1 LQYNLFS
8 LNSNVSEFIL
18 LRLSYDQNIKTF
30 CFVLFLFCYIALLV
44 GSLLILISI
53 RCSSLFHQPTY
64 YFVSHLSSMDI
75 CYTSMERK
83 NISYGNCMLQVFSK
97 HLFGMTEVLI
107 LTVMAFDRYVA
118 IRKPLH
124 YVIITNRT
132 RYNLLVLAA
141 WACGAVHSFPQFSV
155 IIQLPFCG
163 ANKIDRY
170 FCDIFPLLKVACT
183 DTYITGVI
191 MLVNSR
197 MVTLRTFVILFF
209 SYVTILFTLRNHSA
223 EGKLLF
229 FGPSIFTY
237 LRPPTTFPEDKIFAR
252 SYTII
257 APMFNP
263 LIYTLRNSEMKN
275 AMRKVWF
282 QTL

>member
-1 LQYNLFS
+1 MHDFSCQIFEPSVYNICQ
-8 LNSNVSEFIL
+8 SEVYGDPEQRLRIHSFETFLWPEHKNIL
-18 LRLSYDQNIKTF
+18 L
-30 CFVLFLFCYIALLV
+30 CA
-44 GSLLILISI
+44 LLILLYCLVGRKPSDPNLH
-53 RCSSLFHQPTY
+53 SVQFSFSPTNVLFRQPLILHG
-64 YFVSHLSSMDI
+64 HLLYLQH
-75 CYTSMERK
+75 YTQIIGDLLVERK

-223 EGKLLF
+223 EGK
-229 FGPSIFTY
+229 
-237 LRPPTTFPEDKIFAR
+237 
-252 SYTII
+252 
-257 APMFNP
+257 
-263 LIYTLRNSEMKN
+263 
-275 AMRKVWF
+275 RKALSTCGSHV
-282 QTL
+282 TVI